1 MGIICD
7 TCKNLLIKDDEEND
21 CYLAV
26 CMEDSKPIRN
36 TCEEYKEAVINGNG

>member
-21 CYLAV
+21 CYFAV

-36 TCEEYKEAVINGNG
+36 NCEEYKEAQVNGNG